1 MYDGLF
7 FIYESGVLKMVKLLL
22 VLFLVYLIT
31 INSIESSD
39 KVLELN
45 EDNFAEEVQ
54 LHDAM
59 LVMFYAPW

>member
-1 MYDGLF
+1 ML
-7 FIYESGVLKMVKLLL
+7 KLLL
-22 VLFLVYLIT
+22 VLFLVYLIA